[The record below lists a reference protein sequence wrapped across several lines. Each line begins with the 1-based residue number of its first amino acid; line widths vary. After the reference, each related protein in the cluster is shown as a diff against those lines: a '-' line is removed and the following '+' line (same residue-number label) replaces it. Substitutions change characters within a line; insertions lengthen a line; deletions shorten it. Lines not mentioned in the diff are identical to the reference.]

1 MPLEH
6 ALILVKSLLQQK
18 SANMELANQIQEIKV
33 QVEETGFSIPFFS
46 AQNND
51 IEEEDDDDES
61 EEGNGSESL
70 SSDSEDAEPAPGR
83 TLLDQMIFVENKAT
97 AKALGASM
105 RHKRSKPV
113 EKKPNNKMA

>member
-1 MPLEH
+1 
-6 ALILVKSLLQQK
+6 
-18 SANMELANQIQEIKV
+18 MELANQIQEIKV

-61 EEGNGSESL
+61 EEENGSESL
-70 SSDSEDAEPAPGR
+70 SSDSDEALPAEGR
-83 TLLDQMIFVENKAT
+83 NLLEQMISVENKAT

-105 RHKRSKPV
+105 HQKRSKPV
-113 EKKPNNKMA
+113 QKKANNKMA